1 MALECSSSQANPP
14 EALSRRLELVDPGA
28 DLELHVHRDDVLQE
42 GVDIII
48 WERGAPLAAQVLP
61 LIKAIVKLADIAN
74 PVEAEEPLLARG
86 TQLLI
91 SALAVDAV
99 PAQELEAIAHL
110 SSPLSVEIAGS
121 VEVQ

>member
-74 PVEAEEPLLARG
+74 PVEAEEPFLPRQMGPCGGWHYSYDGINLY
-86 TQLLI
+86 
-91 SALAVDAV
+91 VDYPKDGAC
-99 PAQELEAIAHL
+99 
-110 SSPLSVEIAGS
+110 
-121 VEVQ
+121 